1 MPSGGYLRKIGRVD
15 MSRHRGLVQCLP
27 VPPRKIQGVILKLT
41 ATPVDGRDARLAGA
55 SVNVNLSRKSSCL
68 PNALLL
74 LIQCLSKPIATKLRR
89 LHSIGAS
96 G

>member
-55 SVNVNLSRKSSCL
+55 SVNVKFG
-68 PNALLL
+68 PKVILLAE
-74 LIQCLSKPIATKLRR
+74 CFT
-89 LHSIGAS
+89 AS
-96 G
+96 YSEPE